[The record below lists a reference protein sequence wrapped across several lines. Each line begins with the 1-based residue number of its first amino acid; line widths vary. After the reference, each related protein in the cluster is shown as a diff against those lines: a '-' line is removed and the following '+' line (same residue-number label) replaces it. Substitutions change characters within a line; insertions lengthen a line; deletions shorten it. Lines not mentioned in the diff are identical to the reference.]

1 MERGYPQVMQQ
12 VLDEP
17 AQKPGPGSFSYS
29 RAPACEGSEA
39 RTDPREAVLS
49 TGSRLQGGAAPPAA
63 GGTLL
68 STRHRD
74 SERPRRAGPGVCTAR
89 KSEVA
94 RRSHSDLLSN
104 FPSHPIPK
112 VAPKPLP
119 PASNAVGPTPIK
131 GSLRQV
137 LGRTQNGKGRSHL
150 EGSSP
155 GSCKAEDARAPG
167 PSSPFQA

>member
-12 VLDEP
+12 VLEE
-17 AQKPGPGSFSYS
+17 PGPRSFSYS
-29 RAPACEGSEA
+29 PAPAREGSEA

-68 STRHRD
+68 STCHRD
-74 SERPRRAGPGVCTAR
+74 SECSRRAGPSVCTAR

-94 RRSHSDLLSN
+94 RRSHSGLLSN

-119 PASNAVGPTPIK
+119 PASNAAGPTPIK
-131 GSLRQV
+131 GSLCQV
-137 LGRTQNGKGRSHL
+137 LGRMRNGKGKSHL

-155 GSCKAEDARAPG
+155 GSCKTEDARTPG